1 MATATSG
8 AVISFREFLE
18 CIPPGVTSAIGDL
31 GCDTKYPGNGSPFA
45 SLANPE
51 ITLHCDTEKICGGN
65 RLFKT
70 GSSVSLSRKESKLIF
85 VTYICKNCSK
95 VRKTFALRVTLDE
108 NLESGSA
115 FKYGEVPQFGPPTPA
130 RVISLIG
137 PQRDLFLK
145 GRRAENQGMGI
156 AAFAYYRRVI
166 EDQKSRIFDE
176 IKKVCTRLSAGQ
188 SIIDELVRAKEETQF
203 SKAVDAVKL
212 AIPQLLFINGHNPL
226 TLLHSALSEGLHA
239 QTDEE
244 CLEIATSI
252 RVVMAELAERMGQAL
267 KDEAELSTAVSRLI
281 NKKAVAAKST
291 EVTSKAIGPSAA
303 GE

>member
-1 MATATSG
+1 
-8 AVISFREFLE
+8 
-18 CIPPGVTSAIGDL
+18 
-31 GCDTKYPGNGSPFA
+31 
-45 SLANPE
+45 
-51 ITLHCDTEKICGGN
+51 
-65 RLFKT
+65 
-70 GSSVSLSRKESKLIF
+70 
-85 VTYICKNCSK
+85 
-95 VRKTFALRVTLDE
+95 
-108 NLESGSA
+108 
-115 FKYGEVPQFGPPTPA
+115 
-130 RVISLIG
+130 
-137 PQRDLFLK
+137 
-145 GRRAENQGMGI
+145 
-156 AAFAYYRRVI
+156 VI

-176 IKKVCTRLSAGQ
+176 IIKVCTRLSAGQ